1 MPHTVERVTR
11 YGAWPNDII
20 HLRRGTS
27 GLAQVQISDARP
39 RFSLAQ
45 VLPATLKGQLQTGD
59 LVVFTN

>member
-1 MPHTVERVTR
+1 MPRTVERVTR

-20 HLRRGTS
+20 LLRRGTS
-27 GLAQVQISDARP
+27 DLAPVQISDARP
-39 RFSLAQ
+39 RFSLTQ